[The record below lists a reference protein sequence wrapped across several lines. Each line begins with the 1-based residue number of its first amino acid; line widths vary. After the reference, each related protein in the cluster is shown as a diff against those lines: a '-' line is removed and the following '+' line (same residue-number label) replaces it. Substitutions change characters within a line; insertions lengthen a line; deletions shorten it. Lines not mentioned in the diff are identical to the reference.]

1 MNSKTLYN
9 VVGLSLF
16 VVSSANFANVN
27 GNGNANTNNASNVNG
42 VRPLCYQAGLCV
54 G

>member
-42 VRPLCYQAGLCV
+42 VRPLCNLAGLCV